1 MKFFNNKPG
10 IDRVFGLPISYEVSA
25 GAVVFRCESDGTRRF
40 LLLQYRHRHWDFP
53 KGHVEAGETIEMAAR
68 RETEEETGLTDLRLV
83 SGFHRKVH
91 FFYTAKGTE
100 RERRRKEGRAL
111 LIFKTVHFFLA
122 ESAPDAPPIRLSE
135 EHLDS
140 VWLPFDRAVERAT
153 FDNAKSLLRS
163 AQAVLSK

>member
-10 IDRVFGLPISYEVSA
+10 IDHIFGLSISYEVSA
-25 GAVVFRCESDGTRRF
+25 GAVVFRREPDGTWKF
-40 LLLQYRHRHWDFP
+40 LLLQYRHWHWDFP
-53 KGHVEAGETIEMAAR
+53 KGHVEAGETLEMAAR

-83 SGFHRKVH
+83 PGFHRRIH
-91 FFYTAKGTE
+91 FCYTAKGTE

-122 ESAPDAPPIRLSE
+122 ESVPEAPLIRLSE

-140 VWLPFDRAVERAT
+140 VWLPFERAVDRAT
-153 FDNAKSLLRS
+153 FDNAKKLLRS
-163 AQAVLSK
+163 AQSILSK

>member
-1 MKFFNNKPG
+1 M
-10 IDRVFGLPISYEVSA
+10 SYEVSA
-25 GAVVFRCESDGTRRF
+25 GAVVFRREPDGMRRF

-53 KGHVEAGETIEMAAR
+53 KGHVEVGETLEMAAR
-68 RETEEETGLTDLRLV
+68 RETEEEAGLTNLRLV
-83 SGFHRKVH
+83 PGFHRRIH

-122 ESAPDAPPIRLSE
+122 ESVPEAPPVRLSE

-140 VWLPFDRAVERAT
+140 VWLSFDRAVERAT

-163 AQAVLSK
+163 AQSILSK

>member
-68 RETEEETGLTDLRLV
+68 RETEEETGLTGLRLV

-122 ESAPDAPPIRLSE
+122 ESLETIPVRLSE
-135 EHLDS
+135 EHLDG
-140 VWLPFDRAVERAT
+140 VWLPFERAIERAT
-153 FDNAKSLLRS
+153 FDNAKSLLRL